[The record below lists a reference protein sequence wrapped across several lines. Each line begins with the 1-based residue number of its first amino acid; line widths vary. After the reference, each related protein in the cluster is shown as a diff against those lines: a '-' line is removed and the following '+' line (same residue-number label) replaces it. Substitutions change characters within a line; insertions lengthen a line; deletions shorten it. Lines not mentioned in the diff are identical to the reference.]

1 MRFVTSKLLLAI
13 MLIIPTQSK
22 SMEMLTSPI
31 TTMVAASVGK
41 SVGLGLGIH
50 ALPWAVTV
58 LGGIYVW
65 RSIKNEFKLRDD
77 ANKQKDEEIKALQ
90 IQTKD
95 LKEEL
100 QAARTNTSELVNEV
114 KEAIAPVTA
123 FIPNINE
130 RLKTLSQI
138 VADTSEEVK
147 ITNKEVK
154 VVKGQLRANNTLLEG
169 VDIGVNGVMQ
179 TTDKIDQNI
188 HEFKENNEE
197 ALTDIQR
204 KVNTTS
210 KRTATLNN
218 NVMLVGKQFN
228 NMCRIW
234 QVTGLGTNNNNT
246 AVVSQYPVDTS
257 YNSLPAPSN
266 TNTIHNRNRNLV
278 AALMNKNG
286 SKTNS
291 FPTIYKPVYTNGS
304 VPTTSTSKA
313 TKPTKGA
320 QKLNFGNVIP
330 ANKTASSGVFNTTF
344 NYFAPIK
351 IDSMNGI

>member
-50 ALPWAVTV
+50 ALPWAVTIA
-58 LGGIYVW
+58 GGIYVW
-65 RSIKNEFKLRDD
+65 RSIKNEFKRRDD
-77 ANKQKDEEIKALQ
+77 ANKQKDEVIKLLE
-90 IQTKD
+90 TRTNN
-95 LKEEL
+95 LEKELE
-100 QAARTNTSELVNEV
+100 AARTNNSALVNEMKV
-114 KEAIAPVTA
+114 ALAPVTA
-123 FIPNINE
+123 LIPNLNE
-130 RLKTLSQI
+130 GIKGISQRL
-138 VADTSEEVK
+138 DH
-147 ITNKEVK
+147 TNKQLIQ
-154 VVKGQLRANNTLLEG
+154 VKGQVRTHTTLLEG
-169 VDIGVNGVMQ
+169 LDLGV
-179 TTDKIDQNI
+179 TDVIQNTEKIDQGI
-188 HEFKENNEE
+188 QASEE
-197 ALTDIQR
+197 VLTDI
-204 KVNTTS
+204 KDTVNTAS
-210 KRTATLNN
+210 KHAATLKKS
-218 NVMLVGKQFN
+218 VAVFGRHFN
-228 NMCRIW
+228 NIYKTWR
-234 QVTGLGTNNNNT
+234 QTEVGTNNNN
-246 AVVSQYPVDTS
+246 AVISQYPVVTS

-266 TNTIHNRNRNLV
+266 TNTIHSRNRNLV

-286 SKTNS
+286 SKSNS

>member
-50 ALPWAVTV
+50 ALPWAVTIA
-58 LGGIYVW
+58 GGIYVW
-65 RSIKNEFKLRDD
+65 RSIKNEFKRRDD

-90 IQTKD
+90 IQTNN
-95 LKEEL
+95 LEKELE
-100 QAARTNTSELVNEV
+100 AARTNNSVVVKEV

-123 FIPNINE
+123 FIPNVNE
-130 RLKTLSQI
+130 ILKKLSQV
-138 VADTSEEVK
+138 VADTR
-147 ITNKEVK
+147 KEVK
-154 VVKGQLRANNTLLEG
+154 TVKGQLRANNTLLEG
-169 VDIGVNGVMQ
+169 VDLGVNGVIQ

-188 HEFKENNEE
+188 HEFKQNNEE

-286 SKTNS
+286 SKSNS

-304 VPTTSTSKA
+304 VPTTFTSKA